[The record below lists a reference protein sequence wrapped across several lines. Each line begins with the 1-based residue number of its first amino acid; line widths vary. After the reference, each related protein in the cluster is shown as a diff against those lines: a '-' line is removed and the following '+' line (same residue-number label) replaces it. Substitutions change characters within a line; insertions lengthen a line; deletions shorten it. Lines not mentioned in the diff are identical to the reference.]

1 MEEEKH
7 PPADHLHHHHH
18 HSVQYCSARIMSPE
32 IVEIGEDHSRSIGAA
47 SRDAAASDVYVAVG
61 KDDLHVLK
69 WALDHA
75 VSPGARIYLVHVFSP
90 VTYINTPENEKVSA
104 MSCCWCTKL
113 LVSVFVMRNMML
125 SAFIKFNYIVSI
137 EMIVGRLA
145 RSQLNQE
152 QVRVYV
158 NEENNRR
165 RNLLQK
171 YIRLCNDAKVTV
183 ETMLVESKA
192 TAKAILDLISVANV
206 TSLVMGTKLSPRS
219 RLFTKKLSKGEFVKK
234 NAPDYC
240 EVTIVHD
247 GKKVVDGQKV
257 AEAELSRSSSPSPSS
272 PGTGRPQVKGK
283 SRRNL
288 FECVC
293 LSGKFQ
299 N

>member
-90 VTYINTPENEKVSA
+90 VTYINTPGY
-104 MSCCWCTKL
+104 T
-113 LVSVFVMRNMML
+113 
-125 SAFIKFNYIVSI
+125 I
-137 EMIVGRLA
+137 EWQSYQASDIDTACVGVKQHKATGVVGRLA

>member
-90 VTYINTPENEKVSA
+90 VTYINTPGY
-104 MSCCWCTKL
+104 T
-113 LVSVFVMRNMML
+113 
-125 SAFIKFNYIVSI
+125 I
-137 EMIVGRLA
+137 EWQSYQASDIDTACVGVKQHKATVGRLA

>member
-90 VTYINTPENEKVSA
+90 VTYINTP
-104 MSCCWCTKL
+104 
-113 LVSVFVMRNMML
+113 
-125 SAFIKFNYIVSI
+125 
-137 EMIVGRLA
+137 VGRLA

-171 YIRLCNDAKVTV
+171 YIRLCNDAKQVTV

-257 AEAELSRSSSPSPSS
+257 AEAELARSSSPSPSS

>member
-90 VTYINTPENEKVSA
+90 VTYINTPGY
-104 MSCCWCTKL
+104 T
-113 LVSVFVMRNMML
+113 
-125 SAFIKFNYIVSI
+125 I
-137 EMIVGRLA
+137 EWQSYQASDIDTACVVGRLA